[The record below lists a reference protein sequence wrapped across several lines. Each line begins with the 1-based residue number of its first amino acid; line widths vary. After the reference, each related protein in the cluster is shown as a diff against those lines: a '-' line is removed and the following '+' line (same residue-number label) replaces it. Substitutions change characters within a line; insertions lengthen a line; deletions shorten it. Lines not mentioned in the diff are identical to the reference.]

1 MNYERL
7 ADQLKESRGAVD
19 RAESYILYYR
29 YRLDPELLFH
39 AAAELA
45 EASKRLGEAEAEIR
59 AESQRRGRE
68 AESHTGE

>member
-7 ADQLKESRGAVD
+7 AVQLKESRSAVD

-29 YRLDPELLFH
+29 YRLDPKLLFH
-39 AAAELA
+39 AAELA
-45 EASKRLGEAEAEIR
+45 ETSERLGEVEAEIR

-68 AESHTGE
+68 AESHAGE

>member
-7 ADQLKESRGAVD
+7 ADQLKESRSAVD

-29 YRLDPELLFH
+29 YRLDPELLLH

-45 EASKRLGEAEAEIR
+45 ETSERLGEVEAEIR

>member
-7 ADQLKESRGAVD
+7 AYQLKKSRSAVD

-29 YRLDPELLFH
+29 YRPDPELLFH

-45 EASKRLGEAEAEIR
+45 ETSERLGEAEADIR
-59 AESQRRGRE
+59 AESQRRERE